1 MPGLDY
7 CGGAMTSE
15 ISSAKQSL
23 LPLPSPMAFA
33 LLEGQ
38 VQVEGIVGSL
48 VFVSPDADFA
58 VIRLD
63 VPGQIR
69 PVVTVGALAG
79 LRVGETVK
87 IIGRYEQHERY
98 GQRLRAEQALP
109 QLPESRLGIE
119 RYMATLAGIGPELAR
134 RIVLELGT
142 NALTAL
148 EEETF
153 RVAQVKGVGKKR
165 AQRALADARA
175 RHEERA
181 VMVFL
186 QGLGIS
192 AAYASRIRKQW
203 GQAAIT
209 KVRENPYALA
219 RDVAGI
225 GFQIADRIAK
235 AMGVE
240 PLSPLR
246 LLAGVRHALATGCES
261 GHCYLPERE
270 LAARSVLLL
279 QPPLPDDAPPN
290 SPPPPVDDKLT
301 EGIGH
306 AIASLRSHG
315 ETIHEGDAVY
325 LASLHQQEEELAR
338 QAARLAHSIRT
349 RIPTISEHD
358 IPITLADGQ
367 RAALGRVESSPLSII
382 TGGPGTGK
390 TTIISAL
397 VRAYLRAGL
406 RVCLVAPTGRAAKR
420 LSDAT
425 DHPART
431 IHRQLNLIP
440 GERAKTAKDLEVDLL
455 VCDEASMLDLPLA
468 VTLLRSIPGGATVVL
483 VGDVDQLPS
492 VGPGRVLADLIDSE
506 RLQVTRLRE
515 IFRQKE
521 GSGIIDNAQSI
532 LRGELPQSAPIG
544 DKQADFYWI
553 ETDDAQ
559 KAKDTVV
566 RLVSERIPQRFGFA
580 PLTDVQVLTPMHR
593 GEVGTE
599 ELNRA
604 LQVALNPTAKA
615 ALADKPTTQAP
626 GKPTFFVGD
635 KVMQVKNNYE
645 LDVWNGDIGVIVS
658 RDEEEDLLQVR
669 FEDEREVTY
678 DATAREDLELA
689 YAVSVHKS
697 QGSEYKAVVVP
708 LHIQHYPLLR
718 RNLVYTAVTRG
729 KKLVVLVGGRRAV
742 RRAVTQTGDLLR
754 YTGLRERLR
763 SILPG

>member
-1 MPGLDY
+1 MRGLDY
-7 CGGAMTSE
+7 CGAAMTSE

-33 LLEGQ
+33 LTEGQ

-69 PVVTVGALAG
+69 PVVTIGALAG

-134 RIVLELGT
+134 RIVQELGT
-142 NALTAL
+142 KALTAL

-270 LAARSVLLL
+270 LVARSVLLL

-301 EGIGH
+301 GGIVD
-306 AIASLRSHG
+306 AIASLQSHG
-315 ETIHEGDAVY
+315 ETIHEGDAIY
-325 LASLHQQEEELAR
+325 LTSLHQQEVELTR
-338 QAARLAHSIRT
+338 QAARLTQAIRT

-358 IPITLADGQ
+358 IAITLAEGQ
-367 RAALGRVESSPLSII
+367 RAALHRVESSPLSII

-425 DHPART
+425 EHPART

-440 GERAKTAKDLEVDLL
+440 GERVKTAKDLMREPVFVPESCQSVDLFVRL
-455 VCDEASMLDLPLA
+455 ERTRQALAIVVDEYGGAVGIVTVEDLLEEVVGEINDEYDEAPPAISRQKDGSYRVQARTSVDQLNRELKLDLPESDEYESLA
-468 VTLLRSIPGGATVVL
+468 GLLLERLKHIPRPGEQLRIGSVTIEVLVANERRIEEVVL
-483 VGDVDQLPS
+483 
-492 VGPGRVLADLIDSE
+492 R
-506 RLQVTRLRE
+506 
-515 IFRQKE
+515 
-521 GSGIIDNAQSI
+521 
-532 LRGELPQSAPIG
+532 
-544 DKQADFYWI
+544 
-553 ETDDAQ
+553 
-559 KAKDTVV
+559 
-566 RLVSERIPQRFGFA
+566 
-580 PLTDVQVLTPMHR
+580 
-593 GEVGTE
+593 
-599 ELNRA
+599 
-604 LQVALNPTAKA
+604 
-615 ALADKPTTQAP
+615 P
-626 GKPTFFVGD
+626 GK
-635 KVMQVKNNYE
+635 
-645 LDVWNGDIGVIVS
+645 
-658 RDEEEDLLQVR
+658 
-669 FEDEREVTY
+669 
-678 DATAREDLELA
+678 
-689 YAVSVHKS
+689 
-697 QGSEYKAVVVP
+697 
-708 LHIQHYPLLR
+708 
-718 RNLVYTAVTRG
+718 
-729 KKLVVLVGGRRAV
+729 KKGA
-742 RRAVTQTGDLLR
+742 
-754 YTGLRERLR
+754 
-763 SILPG
+763 